1 MSKIVKPYNN
11 SQNKKIQVKQMFN
24 KIAGQYDFLNR
35 FLTFGIDNIWRK
47 IAVKKIKNNPKN
59 VLDIAT
65 GTADLAIITAK
76 FTNAEIIGL
85 DISDQM
91 LKVGKEK
98 ITNKNLNSRIKLIN
112 GDAENLSFNNETFDA
127 ITVGFGVRNF
137 ENLEK
142 GLNEIY
148 RVIKKGGYVAILEPS
163 YPEKFPLKQLFNFYF
178 ETLTPIIGN
187 LISKDYKAYSYLSK
201 SVKNFP
207 SSDDFKDQVKQ
218 IGFSKCNHYSL
229 TFGVVSLYIA
239 IK

>member
-11 SQNKKIQVKQMFN
+11 SQNKKNQVKQMFN
-24 KIAGQYDFLNR
+24 KIASKYDFLNR
-35 FLTFGIDNIWRK
+35 FLTFGIDNIWRT

-76 FTNAEIIGL
+76 YTNAEIIGL

-91 LKVGKEK
+91 LEVGKEK
-98 ITNKNLNSRIKLIN
+98 ITNKNLGSRIKLIN

-148 RVIKKGGYVAILEPS
+148 RVIKEGGYVAILEPS
-163 YPEKFPLKQLFNFYF
+163 YPEKFPIKQLFNFYF

-207 SSDDFKDQVKQ
+207 SSNNFIDQLKK

>member
-11 SQNKKIQVKQMFN
+11 SQNKKNQVKQMFN

-76 FTNAEIIGL
+76 YTNAEIIGL

-98 ITNKNLNSRIKLIN
+98 ITKNKLDSRIKLIN

-142 GLNEIY
+142 GLNEIF

-207 SSDDFKDQVKQ
+207 SSNNFIDQLKQ

>member
-98 ITNKNLNSRIKLIN
+98 ITKNKLDSRIKLIN

-148 RVIKKGGYVAILEPS
+148 RVIKEGGYVAILEPS

-207 SSDDFKDQVKQ
+207 SSNNFINQLKQ

>member
-1 MSKIVKPYNN
+1 MRNNEKSNFLYIKNIFESISNEYDFMNDLMTFKNHSKWKEEIVEIAIDSSP
-11 SQNKKIQVKQMFN
+11 KKI
-24 KIAGQYDFLNR
+24 
-35 FLTFGIDNIWRK
+35 
-47 IAVKKIKNNPKN
+47 
-59 VLDIAT
+59 LDIAT

-76 FTNAEIIGL
+76 YTNAEIIGL

-98 ITNKNLNSRIKLIN
+98 ITNKKLNSRIKLIN

-148 RVIKKGGYVAILEPS
+148 RVIKEGGYVAILEPS

-207 SSDDFKDQVKQ
+207 SSNNFIDQLKQ

>member
-11 SQNKKIQVKQMFN
+11 SQNKKNQVKQMFN

-76 FTNAEIIGL
+76 YTNAEIIGL

-98 ITNKNLNSRIKLIN
+98 ITKNKLDSRIKLIN

-207 SSDDFKDQVKQ
+207 SSNNFIDQLKK

>member
-11 SQNKKIQVKQMFN
+11 SQNKKNQVKQMFN

-76 FTNAEIIGL
+76 YTNAEIIGL

-98 ITNKNLNSRIKLIN
+98 ITKNKLDSRIKLIN

-137 ENLEK
+137 ENLDK

-148 RVIKKGGYVAILEPS
+148 RVIKEGGYVAILEPS

-207 SSDDFKDQVKQ
+207 SSNNFTDQLKQ

>member
-11 SQNKKIQVKQMFN
+11 SQNKKNQVKQMFN
-24 KIAGQYDFLNR
+24 KIAGKYDFLNR
-35 FLTFGIDNIWRK
+35 FLTFGIDNLWRT
-47 IAVKKIKNNPKN
+47 IAVKKIKNNPKH

-76 FTNAEIIGL
+76 YTNAEIIGL

-91 LKVGKEK
+91 LKLGKEK
-98 ITNKNLNSRIKLIN
+98 ITNKNLDSRIKLIN

-148 RVIKKGGYVAILEPS
+148 RVIKEGGYVAILEPS

-207 SSDDFKDQVKQ
+207 SSNNFIDQLKQ

>member
-11 SQNKKIQVKQMFN
+11 SQNKKNQVKQMFN

-76 FTNAEIIGL
+76 YTNAKIIGL

-98 ITNKNLNSRIKLIN
+98 ITKNKLDSRIKLIN

-163 YPEKFPLKQLFNFYF
+163 YPKKFPLKQLFNFYF

-207 SSDDFKDQVKQ
+207 SSNNFIDQLKN

>member
-11 SQNKKIQVKQMFN
+11 SQNKKSQVKQMFN

-35 FLTFGIDNIWRK
+35 FLTFGIDNMWRT

-76 FTNAEIIGL
+76 YTNAEIIGL

-148 RVIKKGGYVAILEPS
+148 RVIKEGGYVAILEPS
-163 YPEKFPLKQLFNFYF
+163 YPKKFPLKQLFNFYF

-207 SSDDFKDQVKQ
+207 SSNNFIDQLKQ
-218 IGFSKCNHYSL
+218 IGFSKCNHYAL

>member
-11 SQNKKIQVKQMFN
+11 SQNKKNQVKQMFN

-76 FTNAEIIGL
+76 YTNAEIIGL

-98 ITNKNLNSRIKLIN
+98 ITKNKLDSRIKLIN

-148 RVIKKGGYVAILEPS
+148 RVIKEGGYVAILEPS

-207 SSDDFKDQVKQ
+207 SSNNFTDQLKQ

>member
-1 MSKIVKPYNN
+1 MSKIIKPYNN
-11 SQNKKIQVKQMFN
+11 SQNKKNQVKQMFN

-76 FTNAEIIGL
+76 YTNAEIIGL

-98 ITNKNLNSRIKLIN
+98 ITSKKLDSRIKLIN

-148 RVIKKGGYVAILEPS
+148 RVIKEGGYVAILEPS

-207 SSDDFKDQVKQ
+207 SGNNFIDQLKQ

>member
-11 SQNKKIQVKQMFN
+11 SQNKKNQVKQMFN
-24 KIAGQYDFLNR
+24 KIASKYDFLNR
-35 FLTFGIDNIWRK
+35 LLTFGIDNIWRT

-59 VLDIAT
+59 ILDIAT

-76 FTNAEIIGL
+76 YTNAEIIGL

-98 ITNKNLNSRIKLIN
+98 ITNKKLNSRIKLIN

-207 SSDDFKDQVKQ
+207 SGNNFIGQLKQ

>member
-11 SQNKKIQVKQMFN
+11 SQNKKNQVKQMFN

-47 IAVKKIKNNPKN
+47 IAVKKIENNPKN

-76 FTNAEIIGL
+76 YTNAEIIGL

-98 ITNKNLNSRIKLIN
+98 ITKNKLDSRIKLIN

-163 YPEKFPLKQLFNFYF
+163 YPKKFPLKQLFNFYF

-207 SSDDFKDQVKQ
+207 SSNNFIDQLKN

>member
-11 SQNKKIQVKQMFN
+11 SQNKKNQVKQMFN
-24 KIAGQYDFLNR
+24 KIASKYDFLNR
-35 FLTFGIDNIWRK
+35 FLTFGIDNIWRT

-76 FTNAEIIGL
+76 YTNAEIIGL

-98 ITNKNLNSRIKLIN
+98 ITSKKLDSRIKLIN

-148 RVIKKGGYVAILEPS
+148 RVIKEGGYVAILEPS

-207 SSDDFKDQVKQ
+207 SSNNFIDQLKK

>member
-11 SQNKKIQVKQMFN
+11 SQNKKNQVKQMFN
-24 KIAGQYDFLNR
+24 KIAGQYDLLNR

-76 FTNAEIIGL
+76 YTNAEIIGL

-98 ITNKNLNSRIKLIN
+98 ITKNKLDSRIKLIN

-148 RVIKKGGYVAILEPS
+148 RVIKEGGYVAILEPS

-207 SSDDFKDQVKQ
+207 SSNNFIDQLKQ

>member
-11 SQNKKIQVKQMFN
+11 SQNKKNQVKQMFN
-24 KIAGQYDFLNR
+24 KIAGKYDFLNR
-35 FLTFGIDNIWRK
+35 FLTFGIDNMWRTK
-47 IAVKKIKNNPKN
+47 AVKKIKNNPKN

-76 FTNAEIIGL
+76 YTNAEIIGL

-91 LKVGKEK
+91 LEIGKEK
-98 ITNKNLNSRIKLIN
+98 ITNKNLESRIKLIN

-207 SSDDFKDQVKQ
+207 SSNNFIDQLKK

>member
-11 SQNKKIQVKQMFN
+11 SQNKKNQVKQMFN

-76 FTNAEIIGL
+76 YTNAKIIGL

-98 ITNKNLNSRIKLIN
+98 ITKNKLDSRIKLIN

-148 RVIKKGGYVAILEPS
+148 RVIKEGGYVAILEPS
-163 YPEKFPLKQLFNFYF
+163 YPEKFPLKQFFNFYF

-207 SSDDFKDQVKQ
+207 SSNNFIDQLKH

>member
-11 SQNKKIQVKQMFN
+11 SQNKKNQVKQMFN

-76 FTNAEIIGL
+76 YTNAEIIGL

-98 ITNKNLNSRIKLIN
+98 ITKNKLDSRIKLIN

-148 RVIKKGGYVAILEPS
+148 RVIKEGGYVAILEPS
-163 YPEKFPLKQLFNFYF
+163 YPEKFPLKQFFNFYF

-207 SSDDFKDQVKQ
+207 SSNNFIDQLKK

>member
-24 KIAGQYDFLNR
+24 KIAGQYDLLNR

-148 RVIKKGGYVAILEPS
+148 RVIKEGGYVAILEPS

-207 SSDDFKDQVKQ
+207 SSNNFIDQLKK

>member
-11 SQNKKIQVKQMFN
+11 SQNKKNQVKQMFN

-76 FTNAEIIGL
+76 YTNAEIIGL

-98 ITNKNLNSRIKLIN
+98 ITNKKLDSRIKLIN

-148 RVIKKGGYVAILEPS
+148 RVIKEGGYVAILEPS

-207 SSDDFKDQVKQ
+207 SSNNFIDQLKQ

>member
-11 SQNKKIQVKQMFN
+11 SQNKKNQVKQMFN
-24 KIAGQYDFLNR
+24 KIAGKYDFLNR

-76 FTNAEIIGL
+76 YTNAEIIGL

-98 ITNKNLNSRIKLIN
+98 ITNKKLDSRIKLIN

-148 RVIKKGGYVAILEPS
+148 RVIKEGGYVAILEPS

-207 SSDDFKDQVKQ
+207 SSNNFIDQLKQ

>member
-11 SQNKKIQVKQMFN
+11 SQNKKNQVKQMFN
-24 KIAGQYDFLNR
+24 KIADQYDFLNR

-76 FTNAEIIGL
+76 YTNAEIIGL

-148 RVIKKGGYVAILEPS
+148 RVIKEGGYVAILEPS
-163 YPEKFPLKQLFNFYF
+163 YPKKFPLKQLFNFYF

-207 SSDDFKDQVKQ
+207 SSNNFIDQLKQ
-218 IGFSKCNHYSL
+218 IGFSKCNHYAL

>member
-11 SQNKKIQVKQMFN
+11 SQNKKNQVKQMFN
-24 KIAGQYDFLNR
+24 KIAGKYDFLNR

-76 FTNAEIIGL
+76 YTNAEIIGL

-98 ITNKNLNSRIKLIN
+98 ITNKNLDSRIKLIN

-148 RVIKKGGYVAILEPS
+148 RVIKEGGYVAILEPS

-207 SSDDFKDQVKQ
+207 SSNNFIDQLKQ

>member
-11 SQNKKIQVKQMFN
+11 SQNKKNQVKQMFN
-24 KIAGQYDFLNR
+24 KIASKYDFLNR
-35 FLTFGIDNIWRK
+35 FLTFGIDNIWRT

-76 FTNAEIIGL
+76 YTNAEIIGL

-91 LKVGKEK
+91 LEVGKEK
-98 ITNKNLNSRIKLIN
+98 ITNKNLGSRIKLIN

-148 RVIKKGGYVAILEPS
+148 RVTKKGGYVAILEPS
-163 YPEKFPLKQLFNFYF
+163 YPKKFPLKQLFNFYF

-207 SSDDFKDQVKQ
+207 SSNNFIDQLKQ

>member
-1 MSKIVKPYNN
+1 MSKIGKPYNN
-11 SQNKKIQVKQMFN
+11 SQNKKNQVKQMFN
-24 KIAGQYDFLNR
+24 KIASQYDFLNR
-35 FLTFGIDNIWRK
+35 FLTFGIDNIWRT

-76 FTNAEIIGL
+76 YTNAEIIGL

-98 ITNKNLNSRIKLIN
+98 ITSKNLDSRIKLIN

-148 RVIKKGGYVAILEPS
+148 RVIKEGGYVAILEPS

-207 SSDDFKDQVKQ
+207 SSNNFIDQLKQ

>member
-11 SQNKKIQVKQMFN
+11 SQNKKNQVKQMFN
-24 KIAGQYDFLNR
+24 KIASKYDFLNR
-35 FLTFGIDNIWRK
+35 FLTFGIDNIWRT

-76 FTNAEIIGL
+76 YTNAEIIGL

-98 ITNKNLNSRIKLIN
+98 ITNKNLDSRIKLIN

-207 SSDDFKDQVKQ
+207 SSNNFIDQLKK

>member
-11 SQNKKIQVKQMFN
+11 SQNKKNQVKQMFN
-24 KIAGQYDFLNR
+24 KIASQYDFLNR
-35 FLTFGIDNIWRK
+35 FLTFGIDNIWRT

-76 FTNAEIIGL
+76 YTNAEIIGL

-98 ITNKNLNSRIKLIN
+98 ITNKKLDSRIKLIN

-148 RVIKKGGYVAILEPS
+148 RVIKEGGYVAILEPS

-207 SSDDFKDQVKQ
+207 SSNNFIDQLKQ

>member
-11 SQNKKIQVKQMFN
+11 SQNKKNQVKQMFN

-76 FTNAEIIGL
+76 YTNAEIIGL

-98 ITNKNLNSRIKLIN
+98 ITKNKLDSRIKLIN

-148 RVIKKGGYVAILEPS
+148 RVIKEGGYVAILEPS

-207 SSDDFKDQVKQ
+207 SSNNFIDQLKQ

>member
-11 SQNKKIQVKQMFN
+11 SQNKKNQVKQMFN
-24 KIAGQYDFLNR
+24 KIASKYDFLNR

-76 FTNAEIIGL
+76 YTKAEIIGL

-98 ITNKNLNSRIKLIN
+98 ITNKNLDSRIKLIN

-127 ITVGFGVRNF
+127 ITVGFGVRNY

-142 GLNEIY
+142 GLKEIY

-178 ETLTPIIGN
+178 ETVTPIIGK

-207 SSDDFKDQVKQ
+207 SNNNFIDQLKK

>member
-11 SQNKKIQVKQMFN
+11 SQNKKNQVKQMFN

-76 FTNAEIIGL
+76 YTNAEIIGL

-98 ITNKNLNSRIKLIN
+98 ITSKNLDSRIKLIN

-148 RVIKKGGYVAILEPS
+148 RVIKEGGYVAILEPS

-207 SSDDFKDQVKQ
+207 SSNNFIDQLKQ